1 MVYGILSD
9 SFGSQTGSGDW
20 SLVIPVLN
28 KGADMKRIRRILTG
42 LILILSMLVLAVSC
56 ASYDEYD
63 EEQEVQ
69 LLPLAILDFEV
80 QSSVP
85 GYEPLAISVPEAITE
100 ALLRGEVFIPVERSA
115 LGRILAEQ
123 ELSMTGMVDA
133 TTAVKI
139 GQLAGVRYVMTGTV
153 AVVGD
158 QIRLSCRIIDVET
171 AEIVYAGS
179 VYGEDEYIF
188 DLGEEL
194 AEQVEWDFS

>member
-1 MVYGILSD
+1 MVAES
-9 SFGSQTGSGDW
+9 
-20 SLVIPVLN
+20 N
-28 KGADMKRIRRILTG
+28 KGADMKRVQRILTKLM
-42 LILILSMLVLAVSC
+42 LILAMVVLVVSC

-63 EEQEVQ
+63 DEQVEE
-69 LLPLAILDFEV
+69 LIPLAILDFEV
-80 QSSVP
+80 QSAVP
-85 GYEPLAISVPEAITE
+85 GYEPLAVSVPEAITE

-133 TTAVKI
+133 NTAVKI
-139 GQLAGVRYVMTGTV
+139 GQLAGVQYVMTGTI
-153 AVVGD
+153 AVVGE

-179 VYGEDEYIF
+179 VYGEAEYIF

-194 AEQVEWDFS
+194 AELVEWDFS